1 MPIKDSIIKDA
12 TNYYTEMLNCF
23 GPTFQG
29 VDWNSKESQE
39 LRFDQLIKVINMPDD
54 NFSILDYGCGYGAL
68 YLFMK
73 SKFPKFDFY
82 GYDASDAMI
91 EKAINLNSNTE
102 CSWFS
107 DPINLSKTDYIVA
120 SGLFNVK
127 QNYNNDEWNEY
138 VVDTLASFNTLAV
151 KGFAFN
157 LLTKYSDKDYRKNN
171 LFYADPLYFFD
182 YCKMNFSRNIALLHD
197 YSLYEFTI
205 LVRKG
210 K

>member
-1 MPIKDSIIKDA
+1 MKDINTLIKDA
-12 TNYYTEMLNCF
+12 TDYYEEKLKKY
-23 GPTFQG
+23 GPTFQS

-39 LRFDQLIKVINMPDD
+39 LRFDQLIKVIDKSDD

-68 YLFMK
+68 YLYLK
-73 SKFPKFDFY
+73 SKFPKFYYY

-91 EKAINLNSNTE
+91 EKAISLNSNTQ
-102 CSWFS
+102 CNWFS
-107 DPINLSKTDYIVA
+107 DPINLIKTDYVVA

-127 QNYNNDEWNEY
+127 QSYHHDEWNEY
-138 VVDTLASFNTLAV
+138 AIDTLLSLNTLAV

-157 LLTKYSDKDYRKNN
+157 LLTKYSEKVRMKNN

-182 YCKMNFSRNIALLHD
+182 YCKKNFSRNIALLHD

-210 K
+210 N

>member
-1 MPIKDSIIKDA
+1 MKDINTLIKDA
-12 TNYYTEMLNCF
+12 TDYYEEKLKKY
-23 GPTFQG
+23 GPTFQS

-39 LRFDQLIKVINMPDD
+39 LRFDQLIKVIDKSDD

-68 YLFMK
+68 YLYLK
-73 SKFPKFDFY
+73 SKFPKFYYY

-91 EKAINLNSNTE
+91 EKAISLNSNTQ
-102 CSWFS
+102 CNWFS
-107 DPINLSKTDYIVA
+107 DPINLIKTDYVVA

-127 QNYNNDEWNEY
+127 QSYHHDEWNEY
-138 VVDTLASFNTLAV
+138 AIDTLLSLNTLAV

-157 LLTKYSDKDYRKNN
+157 LLTKYSEKVRMKNN
-171 LFYADPLYFFD
+171 LFYADPLFFFD
-182 YCKMNFSRNIALLHD
+182 YCKKNFSRNIALLHD

-210 K
+210 N

>member
-1 MPIKDSIIKDA
+1 MKDINTVIKDA
-12 TNYYTEMLNCF
+12 TDYYEEKLKKY
-23 GPTFQG
+23 GPTSQG

-39 LRFDQLIKVINMPDD
+39 LRFDQLIKVIDKADD

-73 SKFPKFDFY
+73 SKFPKFNYY
-82 GYDASDAMI
+82 GYDASTDMI
-91 EKAINLNSNTE
+91 EKAISLNSNAE

-107 DPINLSKTDYIVA
+107 DPINLSKTDYVVA

-127 QNYNNDEWNEY
+127 QSYDDDEWNEY
-138 VVDTLASFNTLAV
+138 VIDTLVSFNTLAV
-151 KGFAFN
+151 KGFSFN
-157 LLTKYSDKDYRKNN
+157 LLTKYSDKDRMKNN

-182 YCKMNFSRNIALLHD
+182 YCKMNFSKNIALLHD

-210 K
+210 N

>member
-1 MPIKDSIIKDA
+1 MKDINTPIKDA
-12 TNYYTEMLNCF
+12 TDYYEEKLKKY

-39 LRFDQLIKVINMPDD
+39 LRFDQLIKVIDKSDD

-68 YLFMK
+68 YLYLK
-73 SKFPKFDFY
+73 SKFPKFYYY

-91 EKAINLNSNTE
+91 EKAISLNSNTQ
-102 CSWFS
+102 CNWFS
-107 DPINLSKTDYIVA
+107 DPINLIKTDYVVA

-127 QNYNNDEWNEY
+127 KSYHHDEWNEY
-138 VVDTLASFNTLAV
+138 AIDTLLSLNTLAV

-157 LLTKYSDKDYRKNN
+157 LLTKYSEKVRMKNN
-171 LFYADPLYFFD
+171 LFYADPLYYFD
-182 YCKMNFSRNIALLHD
+182 YCKKNFSRNIALLHD

-210 K
+210 N